1 MAHLEQDNLR
11 RIYLQGMELGT
22 SWVLE
27 AVFFHTAS
35 AMRKT
40 VPLAFTKEAPQCL
53 CNVLP
58 GVDSCS
64 ALFDKLY

>member
-1 MAHLEQDNLR
+1 
-11 RIYLQGMELGT
+11 MELGT

-27 AVFFHTAS
+27 AANLESLVSVFFHTAS
-35 AMRKT
+35 AMRKP